1 MNTPKRFY
9 IVDDDVIN
17 NRLCGF
23 TITRVFGGVEVKSFT
38 EPEDALMAIQNGH
51 ANSSADGQTVLFLD
65 INMPSMTGWEFLD
78 EFKKMN
84 QYIHEDFSIYMLSSS
99 VDIRDKQKAIEDP
112 LVRGFISKP
121 LTAENMAGIF
131 AQV

>member
-1 MNTPKRFY
+1 TPKMKIPNRFL

-17 NRLCGF
+17 NKLCGF

-38 EPEDALMAIQNGH
+38 EPEEALLAL
-51 ANSSADGQTVLFLD
+51 QTYYTNHTAKEPVILFLD

-78 EFKKMN
+78 EFKKLEKFE
-84 QYIHEDFSIYMLSSS
+84 HESFSIYIVSSS
-99 VDIRDKQKAIEDP
+99 VDLRDKQKADEDP

-121 LTAENMAGIF
+121 L
-131 AQV
+131 